1 MGPEEDDADEDK
13 DEDSDEYDDE
23 DEDSDD
29 EPGIADEPFRD
40 PDWDDPEDDVR
51 EPD

>member
-1 MGPEEDDADEDK
+1 MGPEEH
-13 DEDSDEYDDE
+13 EYVNDE
-23 DEDSDD
+23 DEDSNDEDEGSND
-29 EPGIADEPFRD
+29 EPGITDEPFRD

>member
-1 MGPEEDDADEDK
+1 MGPDDDDDNVNEDHDSEDE
-13 DEDSDEYDDE
+13 DE
-23 DEDSDD
+23 DEDSED

>member
-1 MGPEEDDADEDK
+1 MGPEEDDNAND
-13 DEDSDEYDDE
+13 DDE
-23 DEDSDD
+23 NEDSDD
-29 EPGIADEPFRD
+29 EPGIAAEPFRD